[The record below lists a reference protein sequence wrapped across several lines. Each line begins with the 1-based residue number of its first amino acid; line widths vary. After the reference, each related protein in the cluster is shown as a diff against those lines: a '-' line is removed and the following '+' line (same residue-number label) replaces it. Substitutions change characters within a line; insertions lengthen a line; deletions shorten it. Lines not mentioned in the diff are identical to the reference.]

1 MSKKIQ
7 KGLERKNFL
16 EKFFPRELLKVTQNS
31 IQGLGKGF
39 LREKVSAHRRGL
51 KSIPVLLRLKTAF
64 RDGSLVFGLHL
75 LGYVLDQSHRYF
87 EDLGYLPAGH
97 EGVQDEIS
105 DLFSH

>member
-1 MSKKIQ
+1 MVS
-7 KGLERKNFL
+7 
-16 EKFFPRELLKVTQNS
+16 
-31 IQGLGKGF
+31 QGLPEGF

-75 LGYVLDQSHRYF
+75 LGYVLDQSHRYS